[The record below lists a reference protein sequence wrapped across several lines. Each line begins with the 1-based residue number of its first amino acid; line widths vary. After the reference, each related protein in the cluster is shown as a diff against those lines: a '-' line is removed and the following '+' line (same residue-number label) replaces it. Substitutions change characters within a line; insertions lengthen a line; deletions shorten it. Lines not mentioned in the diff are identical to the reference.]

1 MIEPEQP
8 DEEPEGYPQPQPQQ
22 PEQPRMP
29 FSREDL
35 INAELLRTTEF
46 GVYLKQM
53 ISEANIYQE
62 AKRAMN
68 IVASN
73 YISKVWFL
81 ANLEKGGK
89 GSATF
94 SDEILAA
101 KISIEKDLTMAT
113 ASFCVSDIQ
122 SSDLMNIQ
130 NALMSHF
137 KPILSRAKGVNRERV
152 LNSKFTLKNEQEI
165 TQRIETVP
173 VQPQQQPQKKSFWN
187 RG

>member
-1 MIEPEQP
+1 MTEQEVIVEQEQ
-8 DEEPEGYPQPQPQQ
+8 EERQQ
-22 PEQPRMP
+22 PEQPRIP

-46 GVYLKQM
+46 GQYLMQM
-53 ISEANIYQE
+53 IEQANIYQE
-62 AKRAMN
+62 AKRAMR
-68 IVASN
+68 IVVSN

-89 GSATF
+89 NSSTY

-101 KISIEKDLTMAT
+101 KISIEKDMTMAT

-137 KPILSRAKGVNRERV
+137 KPILSRAKGANRERI
-152 LNSKFTLKNEQEI
+152 LNGKFTLKNEQEV
-165 TQRIETVP
+165 TQRIEQVP
-173 VQPQQQPQKKSFWN
+173 IKPQEQPKKSFWN